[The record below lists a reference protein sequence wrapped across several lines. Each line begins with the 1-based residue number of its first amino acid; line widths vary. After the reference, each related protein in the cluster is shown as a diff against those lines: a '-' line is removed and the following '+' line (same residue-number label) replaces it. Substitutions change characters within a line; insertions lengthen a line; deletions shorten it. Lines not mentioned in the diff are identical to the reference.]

1 MIKTLNND
9 YAFVNIVGNLSY
21 KEIYI
26 NWRKEIDIA
35 FNEDELIMLKR
46 QYHLRIL
53 NPFNREIKKYL
64 IRNII
69 PDIFFHKNFTNKF
82 MTKILAHMSCLMIL
96 RLIWQIF
103 SYLINNQHILKT

>member
-35 FNEDELIMLKR
+35 
-46 QYHLRIL
+46 
-53 NPFNREIKKYL
+53 
-64 IRNII
+64 
-69 PDIFFHKNFTNKF
+69 
-82 MTKILAHMSCLMIL
+82 LMKM
-96 RLIWQIF
+96 
-103 SYLINNQHILKT
+103 N